1 MEISTV
7 REKNEWKQ
15 NKTEV
20 LDERI
25 NAQIT
30 VNVSTK
36 SLSMK
41 GKKKKTRMR
50 VRENEISQKHG
61 KQIKCKKWI
70 VHYFNSFWAQVVNFG
85 KVRQDS
91 FQTDR
96 QTE

>member
-1 MEISTV
+1 
-7 REKNEWKQ
+7 
-15 NKTEV
+15 
-20 LDERI
+20 
-25 NAQIT
+25 
-30 VNVSTK
+30 
-36 SLSMK
+36 
-41 GKKKKTRMR
+41 MR

-96 QTE
+96 QSSVTAVTCVCVSCSGVVSGVRAVTCVCVLCVIWWCSEWCNSGNLCL